1 MSEQNVYN
9 PFDFEEA
16 IKKDIEERRKNNTV
30 FKKIGYFVD
39 DNVEVITAITAG
51 IACTSCAM
59 LGYVIGCKATTN
71 AVDKGMAV
79 FNNVG
84 FIRYFDRDGKEIFGE
99 DAVRRAME
107 IAEDI
112 RAK

>member
-1 MSEQNVYN
+1 MSGEKVYN
-9 PFDFEEA
+9 PFDFEAA
-16 IKKDIEERRKNNTV
+16 IEKDIEERRKNNTGL
-30 FKKIGYFVD
+30 KKIKYFFE
-39 DNVEVITAITAG
+39 DNIEVIGSVLTG
-51 IACTSCAM
+51 VSCTM
-59 LGYVIGCKATTN
+59 LGYIIGCKATAKAISKGLDVYNN
-71 AVDKGMAV
+71 A
-79 FNNVG
+79 G